1 MIKLLKNFEFK
12 PLYVTITYFIFKP
25 TCTCHLTTASGLL
38 LKNMGI
44 FMINVETIRELRE
57 QNDWTQEQ
65 MAEKLG
71 ITRNGYAKIE
81 RGESMPNLERL
92 NDIATL
98 FGVEITEL
106 LDNKN
111 IFCQISE
118 NHSNT
123 INYNSDQSLVSEIE
137 KLKLTLSY
145 KDELLTQK
153 DKEIE
158 LLRKLLDKV

>member
-1 MIKLLKNFEFK
+1 
-12 PLYVTITYFIFKP
+12 
-25 TCTCHLTTASGLL
+25 
-38 LKNMGI
+38 
-44 FMINVETIRELRE
+44 MINVETIRELRE
-57 QNDWTQEQ
+57 QNNWTQEQ

-98 FGVEITEL
+98 FGIEITEL
-106 LDNKN
+106 LENKN
-111 IFCQISE
+111 FICQIID
-118 NHSNT
+118 NNSNT
-123 INYNSDQSLVSEIE
+123 INYNSNQNLIAQIE
-137 KLKLTLSY
+137 KLQLSLSY
-145 KDELLTQK
+145 KDELLAQK